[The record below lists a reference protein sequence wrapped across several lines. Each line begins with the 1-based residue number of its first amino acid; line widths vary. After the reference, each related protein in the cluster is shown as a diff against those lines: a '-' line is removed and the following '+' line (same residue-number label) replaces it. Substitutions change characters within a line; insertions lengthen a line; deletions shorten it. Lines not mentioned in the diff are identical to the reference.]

1 VLTDDP
7 AGVTFREAV
16 LLSDPVHCLSAS
28 LGGYTFPEAT
38 SAGT

>member
-16 LLSDPVHCLSAS
+16 LGSDTVDRLPAS
-28 LGGYTFPEAT
+28 LGGYK
-38 SAGT
+38 G